1 MKTHKWAD
9 IKAGLEPETQAA
21 IEAGSRELAEELH
34 LAQLR
39 KAKEFTQEAMA
50 ELLGVSRAEVSKT
63 ERRAEL
69 YVGTLRFIEAMEGE
83 LVLAARFKDG
93 VEVHPAR
100 RRRPGR
106 VTPPSLPDVLAVP

>member
-50 ELLGVSRAEVSKT
+50 ELLGVAGQKSPKRNAAPSYTSELCGSSRRWKANLCS
-63 ERRAEL
+63 
-69 YVGTLRFIEAMEGE
+69 
-83 LVLAARFKDG
+83 AARFKDG